1 MVGDSP
7 LLETLKEMYAL
18 YHHAFLSTLES
29 HVSRLLEKTQ
39 PPNQDLSPSTGVN
52 MLLNLLRD
60 VLSGGHITDA
70 QANDMTNASPNQS
83 TI

>member
-1 MVGDSP
+1 
-7 LLETLKEMYAL
+7 
-18 YHHAFLSTLES
+18 
-29 HVSRLLEKTQ
+29 
-39 PPNQDLSPSTGVN
+39 

>member
-18 YHHAFLSTLES
+18 YHHTFLSTLES

-39 PPNQDLSPSTGVN
+39 PPNQDLSPSNGVN
-52 MLLNLLRD
+52 LLLNLLRD

-70 QANDMTNASPNQS
+70 QANDIANVDLN
-83 TI
+83 